1 MGLFKDKSKAL
12 ERSFKDQS
20 LFQVIKLCHK
30 QEGNWIS
37 PQKSGPEPVI
47 NYWKPI
53 TGQQRRLK
61 KHITTMNLS
70 LTGTWMSNIKLTQ
83 IVYAL
88 RSEPVRATVIS
99 VNMNTQA
106 LPMVNAACAL
116 RGHKSSANILIS
128 MHLKSWPN
136 QNGKKQ
142 NATPIFLNHTLMLLW
157 SQECCWEM

>member
-70 LTGTWMSNIKLTQ
+70 LTVTWMSK
-83 IVYAL
+83 IVSAL
-88 RSEPVRATVIS
+88 RCEPVRATFIS

-116 RGHKSSANILIS
+116 RGHKSSAYILIS
-128 MHLKSWPN
+128 TPKADQIKMARNKMQHLF
-136 QNGKKQ
+136 
-142 NATPIFLNHTLMLLW
+142 FLIIP
-157 SQECCWEM
+157 

>member
-37 PQKSGPEPVI
+37 PPKSGPEPVI

-88 RSEPVRATVIS
+88 RSEPVRATFIS

-116 RGHKSSANILIS
+116 RGHKSSAYILIS
-128 MHLKSWPN
+128 TAKADQIKMARNKMQHLF
-136 QNGKKQ
+136 
-142 NATPIFLNHTLMLLW
+142 FLIIP
-157 SQECCWEM
+157 

>member
-70 LTGTWMSNIKLTQ
+70 LTATWMSNIKLTQ

-88 RSEPVRATVIS
+88 RSEPVRATFIS

-106 LPMVNAACAL
+106 LTHGKCCMCFERAQELCL
-116 RGHKSSANILIS
+116 YFNI
-128 MHLKSWPN
+128 HPKSWPN

-142 NATPIFLNHTLMLLW
+142 NATPIFPNHTLMLLW